1 MENSVLYVCTFW
13 GARSRVAEVFT
24 NALEIPG
31 LRADSAGFEN
41 GRIGELPR
49 RIVAERGLYLPEES
63 PDNIFTRFRTGTAYD
78 YIVILAN
85 AETQESYPILLDTVR
100 TLYGS
105 TPEII
110 HWNVADFMSVTGEGN
125 ARVAAMGEIIDDIEC
140 RVLDLVNEIENANV
154 ARMMPAVAAAAAGL
168 GAGKATF
175 VRP

>member
-1 MENSVLYVCTFW
+1 METSILYVCTFW
-13 GARSRVAEVFT
+13 GARSRVAELFT
-24 NALEIPG
+24 NALEVPM
-31 LRADSAGFEN
+31 LQADSAGFDN

-85 AETQESYPILLDTVR
+85 AESQESYPTLLDTVR

-105 TPEII
+105 TPNII

-125 ARVAAMGEIIDDIEC
+125 ARVVAMREIIDDIER
-140 RVLDLVNEIENANV
+140 RVLNLVDEIEDANV
-154 ARMMPAVAAAAAGL
+154 ARILPTVTAATAGPT
-168 GAGKATF
+168 TF
-175 VRP
+175 ARP

>member
-1 MENSVLYVCTFW
+1 METSILYVCTFW

-24 NALEIPG
+24 NALNIPG
-31 LRADSAGFEN
+31 LRADSAGFDN

-49 RIVAERGLYLPEES
+49 RIVAEPGLYLPEES

-78 YIVILAN
+78 TIIILAN
-85 AETQESYPILLDTVR
+85 AETQESYPTLLDTVR

-125 ARVAAMGEIIDDIEC
+125 ARVVAMREIIDDIEC
-140 RVLDLVNEIENANV
+140 RVLNLINEIENANV
-154 ARMMPAVAAAAAGL
+154 MRMMPAVTAAGTT
-168 GAGKATF
+168 AATF